1 MASRWTGFALL
12 LFLIGT
18 GFSAQASH
26 YPLEVVPFLEAGHL
40 AKLTALKVEDTEQLL
55 NALITDKARQGV
67 ASKTGIDPAKLLD
80 YVRTCDLLRIRGIG
94 PKMGKLLLLSG
105 VTGVAALRAKK
116 PAELLV
122 EIRAANMQ
130 HGVSEILPQE
140 ETLKEWIHQARALD
154 IIVK

>member
-26 YPLEVVPFLEAGHL
+26 YPLEVVPFLEAGHR
-40 AKLTALKVEDTEQLL
+40 AKFSALKLEDTEQLL
-55 NALITDKARQGV
+55 NALLTDKARQGV
-67 ASKTGIDPAKLLD
+67 AGKTGIDEVKLLD
-80 YVRTCDLLRIRGIG
+80 YARTCDLLRIRGIG
-94 PKMGKLLLLSG
+94 PKLAKLLLLSG
-105 VTGVAALRAKK
+105 VTGVAALRAEK

-122 EIRAANMQ
+122 SIRAANKQ

-154 IIVK
+154 LIVK